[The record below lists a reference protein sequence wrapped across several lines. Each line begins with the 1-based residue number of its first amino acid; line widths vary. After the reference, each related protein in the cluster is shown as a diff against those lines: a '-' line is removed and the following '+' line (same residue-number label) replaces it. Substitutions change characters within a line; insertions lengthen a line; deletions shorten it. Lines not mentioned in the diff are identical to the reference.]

1 MADITGQI
9 DITVTMNST
18 MEKLI
23 GRIMTGSLIIRP
35 VMLSNMS
42 RPVSIKP
49 NWIRR
54 QYLCELTGTP
64 NLSLPLS
71 SFIASLTVSGDSTLS
86 ISLTGATHLINDILD
101 RKTGDLIIKRVY
113 QFSDGSSTT
122 ITFIR
127 VNYGTLSATQDPK
140 GGTKLT
146 LTGSKRIK
154 ATAYKSVNLTGAQF
168 RNYNNGLLRY
178 RCPVDEQLNPGD
190 TAIINGEQLVVG
202 KITYTVGSGSDFMEI
217 DEYSPDGPDGV
228 SGIGANARPVLL
240 TEYAVLLTDTN
251 YYLWVYNALAY
262 NGITASGETVGQPYL
277 LYKDSDGLLWYLAG
291 FEGYSNIPV
300 YLVDGVTQAS
310 V

>member
-9 DITVTMNST
+9 DITVTMDST
-18 MEKLI
+18 MEKLT
-23 GRIMTGSLIIRP
+23 GRIMSGSVLIRP

-42 RPVSIKP
+42 RPIIIKP
-49 NWIRR
+49 NWTRR

-64 NLSLPLS
+64 NLSLPMTG
-71 SFIASLTVSGDSTLS
+71 FTASLTVSGDSTLS
-86 ISLTGATHLINDILD
+86 VSLTGAAHLIDDILD
-101 RKTGDLIIKRVY
+101 RKTGDLVIKRVY
-113 QFSDGSSTT
+113 QFSDGSTT

-154 ATAYKSVNLTGAQF
+154 ATAYKSVNLTGASY
-168 RNYNNGLLRY
+168 RNYNDGLLRY
-178 RCPVDEQLNPGD
+178 RCSIDEQLNPGD
-190 TAIINGEQLVVG
+190 TAIINGEQFVVG

-217 DEYSPDGPDGV
+217 AEYNPDGLDGV

-240 TEYAVLLTDTN
+240 TEYAVLLTDAN

-300 YLVDGVTQAS
+300 YLIDGTTQAS